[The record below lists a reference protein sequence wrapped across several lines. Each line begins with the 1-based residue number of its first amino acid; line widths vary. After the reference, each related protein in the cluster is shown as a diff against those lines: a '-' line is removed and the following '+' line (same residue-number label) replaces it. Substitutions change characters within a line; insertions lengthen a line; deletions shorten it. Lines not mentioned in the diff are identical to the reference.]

1 LLERDAVPAEL
12 RGLARRAPA
21 GQGRV
26 VLRRGEAGAGKTAA
40 IARWVAGLA
49 ATYALKP
56 RGL

>member
-1 LLERDAVPAEL
+1 LLTA
-12 RGLARRAPA
+12 RAPA

-26 VLRRGEAGAGKTAA
+26 VLRRVEAGAGKAA
-40 IARWVAGLA
+40 VIARWVAGLA

>member
-1 LLERDAVPAEL
+1 LLERDAVLAEL
-12 RGLARRAPA
+12 RGLARRLH
-21 GQGRV
+21 GGRGRM
-26 VLRRGEAGAGKTAA
+26 VLLRGEAGAGKTAV